1 MNNVTHPFIKY
12 GLAIVMRENNLSS
25 VDEVTRGHLI
35 NEIENSKNHFRV
47 KPASSGK
54 ANTVNFHFSNDQ
66 KGSPSK
72 GVYLAPNVLGTDMSA
87 RNIFSSFDKLI
98 GQIQKGK
105 PDTIDLTRGITTVTG
120 EYLSFGAKT
129 TGRGKPKVP
138 IEIAALSLITNTTE
152 KKPCL
157 NFRAKDFENIAI
169 IPDLELG
176 DMIDFINLFEKMKNQ
191 STEKLMVGKI
201 YGENN
206 KPQRPK
212 LFDGN
217 FPNAPSSNSLGAV
230 ALLGA
235 IGSWAKTA
243 EDIEWSKKVLT
254 SLENVSMYLIGS
266 KTFQTFKY
274 NHFVIELA
282 KEARLNSIID
292 SAYYVVLYN
301 QGKRTSKNRNEY
313 NKFDMFLSRFLQLFS
328 TTSFKDF
335 FSFRAEYPYQFQ
347 LLLNK
352 YFINMEKIT
361 PEVVKSARELGKWL
375 NYAAYKVADR
385 NIDANALD
393 RYNKVR
399 DQKAKSLIEIES
411 SIFSARSGDALIFQA
426 ITRAGRASGLDAPA
440 EAELFMTETSTGS
453 ISLESAKHLLIA
465 FSRVRNKYE
474 KTDSSDE
481 AKNENDDRLKFDESD
496 DLSDAQE

>member
-1 MNNVTHPFIKY
+1 MKNITHPFIKY
-12 GLAIVMRENNLSS
+12 GLAVVMRENNLNS
-25 VDEVTRGHLI
+25 VDDVTQEHLI

-66 KGSPSK
+66 KGNPSK

-87 RNIFSSFDKLI
+87 RNIFSSFGKLI
-98 GQIQKGK
+98 SELKKEKLG
-105 PDTIDLTRGITTVTG
+105 TIYLTRGITTVTG
-120 EYLSFGAKT
+120 EYLSFGVKA

-157 NFRAKDFENIAI
+157 NFLAKDYENIAI
-169 IPDLELG
+169 LPDLELN

-191 STEKLMVGKI
+191 STEKLMVGRI
-201 YGENN
+201 YGEDN

-235 IGSWAKTA
+235 IGSWGKTA
-243 EDIEWSKKVLT
+243 EDIEWSKNVLS
-254 SLENVSMYLIGS
+254 SLENVSIYLIGT

-328 TTSFKDF
+328 IASFKDF
-335 FSFRAEYPYQFQ
+335 LSFRAEYPHQFE

-375 NYAAYKVADR
+375 NYAAYRVADR
-385 NIDANALD
+385 NIEGNTQD
-393 RYNKVR
+393 RYNKIR
-399 DQKAKSLIEIES
+399 EQKAKALIEIES

-453 ISLESAKHLLIA
+453 IPLESAKHLLIA

-474 KTDSSDE
+474 KIEKSDE
-481 AKNENDDRLKFDESD
+481 IENESGNQLVLDESE